1 MSLGFE
7 ILRLLDYLILIY
19 SCESLQVSGS
29 KRRGFPKRPLPTLR
43 LLMDHKRDAAMLKKL
58 VFLGP
63 IRLPDHNHGGPLL
76 PGSTPTTTSSPPT
89 AAPGIPTT
97 VASSFSPPPMGHA
110 TYTPDDA
117 SHEEPPFPESGPPL
131 TDPAPRKIPVYIST
145 MKWA

>member
-63 IRLPDHNHGGPLL
+63 IRLPDHNMEDLYYQDRHQLRRARHQRRHL
-76 PGSTPTTTSSPPT
+76 GSLRQWRLRSPRHRWAMPPT
-89 AAPGIPTT
+89 LLMMHHMKNLETSLCT
-97 VASSFSPPPMGHA
+97 
-110 TYTPDDA
+110 
-117 SHEEPPFPESGPPL
+117 FPL
-131 TDPAPRKIPVYIST
+131 
-145 MKWA
+145 